1 MRKLITDGF
10 VIFISIFASFSVE
23 NYREASLEKNILN
36 DAVITLGEEMVSNI
50 EYTKDHLDQIKNMN
64 YLNNEIIRNFRSITP
79 KEIFEIHTNN
89 PYVHNFGID
98 GKISYVKKYNDESL
112 FSLLVSWNAW
122 EPEKVFFE
130 SMLNS
135 GKLLEIKNKKL
146 RKEIESIYTKQQE
159 RVNGMAIATKN
170 NTDMIAD
177 WLLRAQNTYNSDI
190 NSNETFSKLRDQELK
205 NLLKVKSAILSLRI
219 SDLENYL
226 QAIQNVVLLIS
237 SEYKK
242 LD

>member
-23 NYREASLEKNILN
+23 NYREASIEKGVLN
-36 DAVITLGEEMVSNI
+36 DAVITLGEEMISNI
-50 EYTKDHLDQIKNMN
+50 DYTKEHLKQVKNIHYINNQIIKNFN
-64 YLNNEIIRNFRSITP
+64 TISS
-79 KEIFEIHTNN
+79 KEIFAFHSDN
-89 PYVHNFGID
+89 PYVHFFNID
-98 GKISYVKKYNDESL
+98 GNISYVKKYNNESL
-112 FSLLVSWNAW
+112 LNILGSWNAW

-159 RVNGMAIATKN
+159 RVNGMALGTKN
-170 NTDMIAD
+170 NTDKTMD
-177 WLLRAQNTYNSDI
+177 WFSNTQNGFNYDIVYNEIFDKHRS
-190 NSNETFSKLRDQELK
+190 QELK
-205 NLLKVKSAILSLRI
+205 NILKTKKIILELRI

-226 QAIQNVVLLIS
+226 QSIQNVVLLIS

-242 LD
+242 L

>member
-1 MRKLITDGF
+1 MRKLILDGT

-23 NYREASLEKNILN
+23 NYRESIAEKNILN
-36 DAVITLGEEMVSNI
+36 DAVITLGEEMISNI
-50 EYTKDHLDQIKNMN
+50 DYTKEHLNQVKNMHH
-64 YLNNEIIRNFRSITP
+64 LNNEIINNYNNISA
-79 KEIFEIHTNN
+79 KEIFTIHSDN
-89 PYVHNFGID
+89 PYVHNFTID
-98 GKISYVKKYNDESL
+98 GKITYVKKYHAESL
-112 FSLLVSWNAW
+112 LNLLVSWNAW

-159 RVNGMAIATKN
+159 RVDGMAKATKN
-170 NTDMIAD
+170 NTNLIAD
-177 WLLRAQNTYNSDI
+177 WFLDTQNNYNYDI
-190 NSNETFSKLRDQELK
+190 SNNKTFNNFKDQKLK
-205 NLLKVKSAILSLRI
+205 NLLKNKEFVLELRI
-219 SDLENYL
+219 NDIENYL

-237 SEYKK
+237 TEYKK